1 MQKCLVCIR
10 PKWSYKNLLAI
21 NGFHYNFFAFLQ
33 FLQWFSVTF
42 VYYGL
47 SFGSTTLGG
56 DPYAN
61 FCLNVFVEIPGYL
74 FAMAVMDCWG
84 RKPILAFCQ
93 ILPGAACIL
102 AGLLVGNESMAPL
115 QVGSLAS
122 VQILAKLSNNFYLHI
137 KYVHI
142 NN

>member
-1 MQKCLVCIR
+1 
-10 PKWSYKNLLAI
+10 
-21 NGFHYNFFAFLQ
+21 
-33 FLQWFSVTF
+33 
-42 VYYGL
+42 
-47 SFGSTTLGG
+47 
-56 DPYAN
+56 
-61 FCLNVFVEIPGYL
+61 
-74 FAMAVMDCWG
+74 MAVMDCWG

>member
-1 MQKCLVCIR
+1 MTTTSDYSHCIC
-10 PKWSYKNLLAI
+10 
-21 NGFHYNFFAFLQ
+21 FAFLQ

-47 SFGSTTLGG
+47 SFGSTTLAG
-56 DPYAN
+56 DPYTN
-61 FCLNVFVEIPGYL
+61 FCLNIFVEIPGYL

-102 AGLLVGNESMAPL
+102 AGLLVGNEPMAPL
-115 QVGSLAS
+115 QVCLFSLN
-122 VQILAKLSNNFYLHI
+122 SNFR
-137 KYVHI
+137 K
-142 NN
+142 